1 MCVVRFCHFG
11 GSKCQKVRQSKVLE
25 RSEFLQLLV
34 IFRNTTCWCR
44 CRCRQRGRWQLT
56 HVLLEVCFGHSLAK
70 MFPKFYWICTETK
83 LRRQSSHAQ
92 HVQDNTECASSLS
105 LDTYMRS
112 NHYYQ
117 KFSFHQQPN
126 FFFSSLF
133 TSMLHF
139 FLFAKFSKK
148 GNSAFLTVW
157 YFVLTNSFILLFFTK
172 KLRWEKLNAFNFKE
186 ISSIIEYNHK
196 KSYLLVI

>member
-1 MCVVRFCHFG
+1 MCVFRFCHFG
-11 GSKCQKVRQSKVLE
+11 GSKCQKGRQSKVLE

-139 FLFAKFSKK
+139 FFICQIFQKGKLCTFNSLVFCSNKQLHFTFLYKK
-148 GNSAFLTVW
+148 TA
-157 YFVLTNSFILLFFTK
+157 
-172 KLRWEKLNAFNFKE
+172 LRE
-186 ISSIIEYNHK
+186 IKCI
-196 KSYLLVI
+196 